1 MKKKYGKNE
10 ASGFGKKSTVIMIG
24 SIIAVSLLIGVAM
37 KPVLAGSV
45 SHQPIDPISD
55 ENECLPCKVME
66 IQPGTAP
73 NCKTCKCAMEFA
85 VNHSINKVE
94 EKIDKYGL
102 NHTFAGLD
110 VIITLTVGILEG
122 LILSG
127 FKFHI
132 NNISLEENVTYW
144 VNKIGGGKQWYRA
157 TELLANLTS
166 IGVGI
171 LAYLLKLCK
180 DSGDKSSQVTRQQI
194 RTFPQII
201 IKFINWI
208 RIVQLTIQ

>member
-10 ASGFGKKSTVIMIG
+10 ASGFGRKSTVIMIG
-24 SIIAVSLLIGVAM
+24 SILAVSLLIGTAI

-45 SHQPIDPISD
+45 SHQQIDPISVD
-55 ENECLPCKVME
+55 NECLPCKVRK
-66 IQPGTAP
+66 IQPGKVP
-73 NCKTCKCAMEFA
+73 DCKTCRCAMEFA
-85 VNHSINKVE
+85 VNHSINKTE

-110 VIITLTVGILEG
+110 VIITLSLGIIEG

-127 FKFHI
+127 FRFNI
-132 NNISLEENVTYW
+132 NDTALKENITYW
-144 VNKIGGGKQWYRA
+144 VNKIGGGKQWYPA

-171 LAYLLKLCK
+171 LDYLLKLCK
-180 DSGDKSSQVTRQQI
+180 DNEDKSSQVAKQQI

-201 IKFINWI
+201 FKFISWI
-208 RIVQLTIQ
+208 RIVRSYIQ

>member
-10 ASGFGKKSTVIMIG
+10 ASGFGRKNRVIMMG
-24 SIIAVSLLIGVAM
+24 SIFAVILLIGIAM
-37 KPVLAGSV
+37 KPVLAGSI
-45 SHQPIDPISD
+45 SHQQIDPISV

-66 IQPGTAP
+66 AQPGKVS

-85 VNHSINKVE
+85 INHSISKVE
-94 EKIDKYGL
+94 EKIDQYGL

-110 VIITLTVGILEG
+110 VIITLTVGIAEG
-122 LILSG
+122 LFLSG
-127 FKFHI
+127 FRFKI
-132 NNISLEENVTYW
+132 NETALTENVTYW

-180 DSGDKSSQVTRQQI
+180 DSGDKSSQVIKQQI

-201 IKFINWI
+201 LKFFNWI
-208 RIVQLTIQ
+208 KIVRLQIR